1 MAIKIDLMST
11 LTEQKQHGLEHQNL
25 KDYHILI
32 EQTNDV
38 WNAKLEDSESGEV
51 LEFHRPIDLVRWLER
66 QAKVEP
72 THAGL
77 A

>member
-1 MAIKIDLMST
+1 MST
-11 LTEQKQHGLEHQNL
+11 LTEPKQHGLENQNSR
-25 KDYHILI
+25 DYHILI
-32 EQTNDV
+32 EQANDA

-72 THAGL
+72 TPSGL

>member
-1 MAIKIDLMST
+1 MST
-11 LTEQKQHGLEHQNL
+11 LNELKQPALENPNSR
-25 KDYHILI
+25 DYHILI
-32 EQTNDV
+32 EQANDV

-66 QAKVEP
+66 RAKVEP
-72 THAGL
+72 TQPGL